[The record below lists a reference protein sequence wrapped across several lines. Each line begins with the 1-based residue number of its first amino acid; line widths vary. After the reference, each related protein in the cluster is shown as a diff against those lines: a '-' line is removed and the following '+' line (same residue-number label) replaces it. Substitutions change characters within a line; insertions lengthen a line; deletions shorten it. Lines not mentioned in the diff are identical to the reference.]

1 MTCSADG
8 QWRMRGDLGPDGA
21 ADMAAIA
28 ALIGDPARAR
38 ILESLM
44 SGAALTAT
52 ELALEANIAPS
63 TASSHLAKFVERQI
77 LRVHQQGRH
86 RYYRLDGDEI
96 AEMLESLMGI
106 AATRAPRRRT
116 GPADPALR
124 IARVC
129 YDHLAGER
137 GVWLYER
144 LREQGV
150 LESTSITA
158 SGIEFLTRFGID
170 MERLTKAR
178 RPLCRLCL
186 DWSERRPHLGGS
198 IAAAI
203 LERIFALRWAR
214 RETNSRAVIFSADGA
229 RALQRQMERRRPGG

>member
-1 MTCSADG
+1 MSEV
-8 QWRMRGDLGPDGA
+8 

-38 ILESLM
+38 MLESLM
-44 SGAALTAT
+44 SGVALTAT
-52 ELALEANIAPS
+52 ELALEANIAPA

-106 AATRAPRRRT
+106 AASRAPRRRT

-137 GVWLYER
+137 GVWLLEQ
-144 LREQGV
+144 LRERGAI
-150 LESTSITA
+150 ESTAITA
-158 SGIEFLTRFGID
+158 SGKSFLDRFGID
-170 MERLTKAR
+170 VESLMKAR

-186 DWSERRPHLGGS
+186 DWSERREHLGGAL
-198 IAAAI
+198 AAAM
-203 LERIFALRWAR
+203 LERLFALGWAR
-214 RETNSRAVIFSADGA
+214 RESDSRAVVFSAGGE
-229 RALQRQMERRRPGG
+229 RALLSALR

>member
-1 MTCSADG
+1 MSEV
-8 QWRMRGDLGPDGA
+8 

-38 ILESLM
+38 MLESLM
-44 SGAALTAT
+44 SGVALTAT

-106 AATRAPRRRT
+106 AASRAPRRRT

-137 GVWLYER
+137 GVWLLEQ
-144 LREQGV
+144 LRERGAI
-150 LESTSITA
+150 ESTAITA
-158 SGIEFLTRFGID
+158 SGKSFLDRFGID
-170 MERLTKAR
+170 VESLMKAR

-186 DWSERRPHLGGS
+186 DWSERREHLGGAL
-198 IAAAI
+198 AAAM
-203 LERIFALRWAR
+203 LERLFALGWAR
-214 RETNSRAVIFSADGA
+214 RESDSRAVVFSAGGE
-229 RALQRQMERRRPGG
+229 RALLSALR

>member
-1 MTCSADG
+1 
-8 QWRMRGDLGPDGA
+8 MRGDEV

-86 RYYRLDGDEI
+86 RYYRLDGEEI
-96 AEMLESLMGI
+96 AEMLESLMSI

-137 GVWLYER
+137 SVWLFEQ
-144 LREQGV
+144 LRERG
-150 LESTSITA
+150 A
-158 SGIEFLTRFGID
+158 IEGRDSFTLTRDGETFLARFGID
-170 MERLTKAR
+170 VERLTKSR
-178 RPLCRLCL
+178 RTLCRPCL
-186 DWSERRPHLGGS
+186 DWSERRPHLGGA
-198 IAAAI
+198 IGAAI
-203 LERIFALRWAR
+203 LDCIFTRRWAR
-214 RETNSRAVIFSADGA
+214 RDLNSRAVVFSAAGDQA
-229 RALQRQMERRRPGG
+229 LRAALQ

>member
-1 MTCSADG
+1 MSEV
-8 QWRMRGDLGPDGA
+8 

-38 ILESLM
+38 MLESLM
-44 SGAALTAT
+44 SGVALTAT

-106 AATRAPRRRT
+106 AASRAPRRRT

-137 GVWLYER
+137 GVWLLEQ
-144 LREQGV
+144 LRERGAI
-150 LESTSITA
+150 ESTAITA
-158 SGIEFLTRFGID
+158 SGKSFLDRFGID
-170 MERLTKAR
+170 VESLMKAR

-186 DWSERRPHLGGS
+186 DWSERREHLGGAL
-198 IAAAI
+198 AAAM
-203 LERIFALRWAR
+203 LERLFALGWAR
-214 RETNSRAVIFSADGA
+214 RERDSRAVVFSAGGE
-229 RALQRQMERRRPGG
+229 RALLSALR